1 MFGLSLTVPFLYEWW
16 RYKGMVLGM
25 TRFDCRMPCILL
37 RNYVFLWGWG
47 DVWDCRPKPRLGI
60 SSPNPIFASRRLK
73 AAFVESGTLRSLIL
87 AFMRFAIWG
96 MGGTF
101 GALPQAPLRGF
112 SPQTPIFASR
122 RLKAAFVESGTLRSL
137 ILAFMCFAILGTGV
151 TLGCRPNPPE
161 GDSPSDSLLRFAA
174 V

>member
-1 MFGLSLTVPFLYEWW
+1 MPEGFQRAMRQTGAVNARKALWWGDGAKPHIPKMLRYLFLEMFGLSLTAPFLCEWW

-60 SSPNPIFASRRLK
+60 SSPNPIFASRRFK
-73 AAFVESGTLRSLIL
+73 AAFAESGTLRSLIL
-87 AFMRFAIWG
+87 AFMRFAIW
-96 MGGTF
+96 
-101 GALPQAPLRGF
+101 
-112 SPQTPIFASR
+112 
-122 RLKAAFVESGTLRSL
+122 
-137 ILAFMCFAILGTGV
+137 GTGV

-161 GDSPSDSLLRFAA
+161 GDSPSDSHLRFAA
-174 V
+174 VLRRG